1 MSRRAGIAMRINSLG
16 YFFRESLQSIKRN
29 GLLSLASVT
38 TVAGSLLILG
48 IFTILVMNVN
58 YMASTLESGV
68 EITVYLEDSLEEANI
83 QNIGQQLVVT
93 PNVAEVRYV
102 SKGEALER
110 LRERFK
116 EQRQLLDIVQ
126 ENNPLPNS
134 YEIKVSQPE
143 LVDEVAQAAGKLTG
157 VDKVKYGKEIVDR
170 LFKLTHMV
178 RLFSVVLILA
188 LAVIAVSIIA
198 NIIRTTVFNRRKEIG
213 IMKLVGATDWFIRW
227 PFIIEGVV
235 LGTIGAILSVIV
247 LSIAYQALVRNVYL
261 TLPFLPILAPQS
273 LMFKIGSMLI
283 LGGIGLGALGSGIS
297 MRKFLKI

>member
-1 MSRRAGIAMRINSLG
+1 
-16 YFFRESLQSIKRN
+16 
-29 GLLSLASVT
+29 
-38 TVAGSLLILG
+38 VAGSLLILG